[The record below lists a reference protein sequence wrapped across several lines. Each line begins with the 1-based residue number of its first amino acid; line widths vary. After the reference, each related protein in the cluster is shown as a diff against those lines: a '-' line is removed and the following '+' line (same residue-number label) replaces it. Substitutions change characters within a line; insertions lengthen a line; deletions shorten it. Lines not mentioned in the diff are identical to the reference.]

1 MSKWELLVGVSGAAA
16 KNSPVYILVYREDIL
31 GLNDKFVN
39 IARILHRLLVV
50 LLRLVVVQQ
59 HRHQEGG
66 EEEEAVVVL
75 VVVVVVML
83 GHHYLLLNLRMVL
96 DPSFHRALTCYVH
109 ELMPTM
115 LLISNLRVR

>member
-1 MSKWELLVGVSGAAA
+1 MVAVYNMSKWELLVGVSGAAA

-66 EEEEAVVVL
+66 VEEGQAI
-75 VVVVVVML
+75 
-83 GHHYLLLNLRMVL
+83 R
-96 DPSFHRALTCYVH
+96 YVS
-109 ELMPTM
+109 
-115 LLISNLRVR
+115 SNSIKESSIKETPIASLPAQFLKRDK